1 MANLQT
7 ETIKITL
14 SKMIKNSDTETLII
28 DAEMIASLEAVIS
41 ELAGAGVMVV
51 FE

>member
-41 ELAGAGVMVV
+41 ELAGAGVMVE